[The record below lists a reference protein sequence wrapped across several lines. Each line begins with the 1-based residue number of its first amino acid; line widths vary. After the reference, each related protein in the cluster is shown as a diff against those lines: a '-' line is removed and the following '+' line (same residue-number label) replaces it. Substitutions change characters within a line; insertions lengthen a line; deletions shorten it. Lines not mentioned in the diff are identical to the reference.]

1 MRTALLCVLL
11 IVFSMLA
18 MAGSIGPITDIDF
31 TNPYFAPANGQNSF
45 SFTWEEWFS
54 DTLTTGGPGLLS
66 WTSAGFGIDGPT
78 RLDNPDEIG
87 LLELF
92 GQTMQPPIYVGSL
105 VIGDLGTNETVA
117 YRVDGGSWQLISG
130 NGGLSVIIPIN
141 QVLSSLDL
149 TTFSLG
155 TNFTVQGVTVAE
167 VTPEPGT
174 LAMLG
179 GGLAAGVLL
188 LRRRQRLARTTD

>member
-1 MRTALLCVLL
+1 M
-11 IVFSMLA
+11 
-18 MAGSIGPITDIDF
+18 
-31 TNPYFAPANGQNSF
+31 
-45 SFTWEEWFS
+45 
-54 DTLTTGGPGLLS
+54 
-66 WTSAGFGIDGPT
+66 
-78 RLDNPDEIG
+78 
-87 LLELF
+87 LELF